1 MKIRIISFLLVSVFV
16 STSLQSIPVGPLIKP
31 FTKLFSKQGK
41 EIAEIAD
48 GSVVSTLSRNLSD
61 DLSRI
66 NKLNERLFTYYPNDL
81 SINYLHRLDEKFFFL
96 DAKTQTQFLNAW
108 KSKSSTNFNEMRTAY
123 MELTSISQNETFEVF
138 VTKLGK
144 IEATLIAGLFGVT
157 FTSMDAEAAKGGMA
171 NTDKLPSDKPDDL
184 DRVLESIYKEEVNS
198 LSCLQAYEI
207 TNLRDQKTYPQFQSQ
222 IPSCPVTKPDQDYLE
237 NYFAARISK

>member
-1 MKIRIISFLLVSVFV
+1 
-16 STSLQSIPVGPLIKP
+16 
-31 FTKLFSKQGK
+31 
-41 EIAEIAD
+41 
-48 GSVVSTLSRNLSD
+48 
-61 DLSRI
+61 
-66 NKLNERLFTYYPNDL
+66 
-81 SINYLHRLDEKFFFL
+81 
-96 DAKTQTQFLNAW
+96 
-108 KSKSSTNFNEMRTAY
+108 
-123 MELTSISQNETFEVF
+123 
-138 VTKLGK
+138 
-144 IEATLIAGLFGVT
+144 
-157 FTSMDAEAAKGGMA
+157 MDAEAAKGGMA